1 MQAPSSRF
9 RPAHAPW
16 TRRSFLQAAA
26 AGAGTAALMPSQA
39 APAAAPFAPNWD
51 SLVDGY
57 RTPDWFRDAK
67 FGIWAHW
74 SAQCVPEMGDWY
86 GRNMYI
92 QGHWQ
97 YDHHV
102 KTYGHPSK
110 VGFMEMQNRWKAENW
125 DPDALLDLYV
135 KAGAKYF
142 VALANHHDNFDNYN
156 SRYHAW
162 NSVRVGPKRDLIG
175 AWAKAARARG
185 LRFGVS
191 NHAAHAW
198 HWFQTAYGYD
208 AEGPLAGQRYD
219 AFRLTKA
226 DGRGTWWDGLDPQDL
241 YTGRNIVVPD
251 GFRTIRSATA
261 WHDENTRHWDEKPPL
276 QNPAFTR
283 QWFLRCRDLIDSYR
297 PDLVYFDNSGLP
309 LGQAGLDITAH
320 YYNASMAWHGG
331 KLEAVVNAKV
341 LPPERRAGVVEDV
354 ERGFR
359 ENIEPLPWQTDTCL
373 GDWHYN
379 RGLFDNHAYKS
390 AATVI
395 HRLCDIVSKNG
406 NLLLS
411 VPLRG
416 DGTIDSDERKILEEI
431 AAWMSRNGEAIHG
444 TRPWRVYGE
453 GPTRVAGGMFSEG
466 TSQPLSAE
474 DIRFTTKD
482 GVLYAIALGWPKT
495 GTLRIAALAQDS
507 ALAPGAI
514 ERIEVV
520 GSTDSV
526 PFSRSRKGLV
536 LRLPEGLAGTPA
548 VALKIRGSGLAL
560 DAQSLT
566 WSP

>member
-1 MQAPSSRF
+1 MQDHSQRHPRTS
-9 RPAHAPW
+9 PPW

-26 AGAGTAALMPSQA
+26 TAAASAGAATL
-39 APAAAPFAPNWD
+39 APAHAAAGAPAFAPNWD

-57 RTPDWFRDAK
+57 QTPDWFRDAK

-86 GRNMYI
+86 ARHMYI
-92 QGHWQ
+92 QGNWQ
-97 YDHHV
+97 YAHHL

-110 VGFMEMQNRWKAENW
+110 VGFMEMQNRWKADQW

-142 VALANHHDNFDNYN
+142 VALANHHDNFDNYD
-156 SRYHAW
+156 SKYHAW
-162 NSVRVGPKRDLIG
+162 NSVRVGPRRDLIG
-175 AWAKAARARG
+175 AWSKAARARG

-191 NHAAHAW
+191 NHSAHAW

-208 AEGPLAGQRYD
+208 AEGPRAGQRYD

-226 DGRGTWWDGLDPQDL
+226 DGRGTWWEGLDPQDL
-241 YTGRNIVVPD
+241 YTGRNIVMPE
-251 GFRTIRSATA
+251 GFRTTRAANA
-261 WHDENTRHWDEKPPL
+261 WHDENTRYWDEKAPL

-309 LGQAGLDITAH
+309 LGQAGLDIAAH

-331 KLEAVVNAKV
+331 KLEAVINAKV

-359 ENIEPLPWQTDTCL
+359 ENIEPMPWQTDTCL

-379 RGLFDNHAYKS
+379 RGLFDNHGYKS
-390 AATVI
+390 ATTVI

-416 DGTIDSDERKILEEI
+416 DGTIDSDERKILEDI
-431 AAWMSRNGEAIHG
+431 AAWMGRNGEAIHG

-474 DIRFTTKD
+474 DIRFTAKD
-482 GVLYAIALGWPKT
+482 GALYAIALGWPRS

-514 ERIEVV
+514 ERVELV
-520 GSTDSV
+520 GAPGSV
-526 PFSRSRKGLV
+526 PFTRTRKGLE
-536 LRLPEGLAGTPA
+536 LRLPDGLAGTPA
-548 VALKIRGSGLAL
+548 VALKIRGNGLVGPA
-560 DAQSLT
+560 AA
-566 WSP
+566 

>member
-1 MQAPSSRF
+1 MKSAAPL
-9 RPAHAPW
+9 
-16 TRRSFLQAAA
+16 TRRSFLSAAAAA
-26 AGAGTAALMPSQA
+26 AGVASLPAANAAGTSFQ
-39 APAAAPFAPNWD
+39 PNWD

-86 GRNMYI
+86 ARHMYI
-92 QGHWQ
+92 QGNWQ
-97 YDHHV
+97 YEHHL
-102 KTYGHPSK
+102 KTYGHPTQ

-135 KAGAKYF
+135 KTGAKYF

-156 SRYHAW
+156 SKYHGW
-162 NSVRVGPKRDLIG
+162 NSVCVGPKRDLIG
-175 AWAKAARARG
+175 IWAKAARARG

-191 NHAAHAW
+191 NHSAHAW
-198 HWFQTAYGYD
+198 HWLQTAYGYD
-208 AEGPLAGQRYD
+208 AEGAHAGQRYD
-219 AFRLTKA
+219 AFHLTKA
-226 DGRGTWWDGLDPQDL
+226 DGKGKWWAGLDPQEL
-241 YTGRNIVVPD
+241 YTGRNMVMPD
-251 GFRTIRSATA
+251 GFRTARAASA
-261 WHDENTRHWDEKPPL
+261 WHEDNTRYWDEKPPL

-297 PDLVYFDNSGLP
+297 PDLVYFDDSSLP

-359 ENIEPLPWQTDTCL
+359 EGIEPLPWQTDTCL

-379 RGLFDNHAYKS
+379 RGVFESHSYKPAS
-390 AATVI
+390 TVI

-416 DGTIDSDERKILEEI
+416 DGTIDADERKILEDI
-431 AAWMSRNGEAIHG
+431 AAWMGRNGEAIHG
-444 TRPWRVYGE
+444 TRPWRTFGE
-453 GPTRVAGGMFSEG
+453 GPTRVSGGMFSEG
-466 TSQPLSAE
+466 SSQPFTAQ
-474 DIRFTTKD
+474 DIRFTTNA
-482 GVLYAIALGWPKT
+482 GALYAIAMGWPKD
-495 GTLRIAALAQDS
+495 GVMRIPSLGQES

-514 ERIEVV
+514 ERIEAV
-520 GSTDSV
+520 GSDDSLS
-526 PFSRSRKGLV
+526 FSRNRGGLEIK
-536 LRLPEGLAGTPA
+536 LPVGLAGSPA
-548 VALKIRGSGLAL
+548 VAVKILGTGLA
-560 DAQSLT
+560 
-566 WSP
+566 